1 MHRFRRAHARGALLE
16 DITGWIDGYV
26 FRPTRAAMRMED
38 NAAAIVDDGH
48 AMWEQG
54 LADPSAPWAE
64 YVTDRQR
71 AVLNDMIARLHLPQR
86 RVAAA
91 AEGTDA
97 GANGGAQGSGVTA
110 ICSVN
115 RRQV

>member
-1 MHRFRRAHARGALLE
+1 MHRFRRAHARGALLD

-71 AVLNDMIARLHLPQR
+71 AVLNDMIARIYRNVASRQR
-86 RVAAA
+86 LRAQML
-91 AEGTDA
+91 EQLA
-97 GANGGAQGSGVTA
+97 GRKGV
-110 ICSVN
+110 V
-115 RRQV
+115 